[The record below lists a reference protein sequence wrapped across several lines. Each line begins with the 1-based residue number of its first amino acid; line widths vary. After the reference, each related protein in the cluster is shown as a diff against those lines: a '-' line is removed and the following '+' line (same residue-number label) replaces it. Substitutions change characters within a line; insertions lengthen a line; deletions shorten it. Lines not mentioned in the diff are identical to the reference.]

1 MTTETFALLSFI
13 ACLVLGVGCVTLFF
27 LWLAEGREVED
38 LHKSKEELRE
48 SLTKHNYSLF
58 QEKENLEK
66 EVADKDEE
74 IERLTKKV
82 ATLEE
87 ELSALR
93 ANSSKQK

>member
-1 MTTETFALLSFI
+1 MTTETFALLFFI
-13 ACLVLGVGCVTLFF
+13 ACLVLGAWCVTLFI
-27 LWLAEGREVED
+27 LWVVEGREVED
-38 LHKSKEELRE
+38 LRKSKRELRE

-58 QEKENLEK
+58 QEKEKLEK
-66 EVADKDEE
+66 EVAAKDAE